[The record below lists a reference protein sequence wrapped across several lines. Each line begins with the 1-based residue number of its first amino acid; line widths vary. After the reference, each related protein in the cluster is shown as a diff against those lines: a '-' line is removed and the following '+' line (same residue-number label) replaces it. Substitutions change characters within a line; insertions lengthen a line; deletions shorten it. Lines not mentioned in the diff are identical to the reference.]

1 MAKFG
6 FDVDEV
12 EVSERGAFE
21 VIPEGTEVVM
31 KATDAE
37 LKKTKSGDGA
47 YIAATFEVVKGE
59 HANRKIWVNFN
70 IQNPSNKAEKI
81 GREQVAGWARACG
94 KPNAKDSDDLL
105 ERNFSC
111 VLGIEKGT
119 GGYSDKNN
127 IKSFLMPESAGKSE
141 AKKPAPSEVDTDLE
155 TSAPVKEKTA
165 TPTPSKKEASTAS
178 KKNPWDD

>member
-1 MAKFG
+1 MARFD
-6 FDVDEV
+6 FDVSEV
-12 EVSERGAFE
+12 EVSDRGDFE
-21 VIPEGTEVVM
+21 VIPDGTEVVM
-31 KATDAE
+31 KATEAE
-37 LKKTKSGDGA
+37 LKKTKNGDGA

-70 IQNPSNKAEKI
+70 IQNPSDKAEKI

-119 GGYSDKNN
+119 GGYSDKNK
-127 IKSFLMPESAGKSE
+127 IKSFLMPESAGA
-141 AKKPAPSEVDTDLE
+141 AKKPVREESSPADSAEQTKSEKAV
-155 TSAPVKEKTA
+155 TSKSEGGK
-165 TPTPSKKEASTAS
+165 S
-178 KKNPWDD
+178 KKNPWDE